1 MEWIE
6 AGRAGPAPVGRAMQ
20 RPAARDAALI
30 PCRVGA
36 TEKRNASRA
45 GAAPVP
51 VAPTT
56 GRNEIIASERAR
68 DRSLRGQR
76 RAVPPPAVSQP
87 AGPRP
92 KAYVRIPG
100 RGAVAPPRPR
110 RMNRRRAASSPQP
123 QAMHSRSKKRMEH
136 PRTTWARFDE
146 THCAMR
152 VAMGHTVFRVL
163 LPCHGLES
171 SL

>member
-51 VAPTT
+51 VAPT
-56 GRNEIIASERAR
+56 GRNEIIASERSIGSIAAGAAACR
-68 DRSLRGQR
+68 AATGGLAPR
-76 RAVPPPAVSQP
+76 RNPGPRRTYEPPADEPTTSGVVSTTTSHAQQ
-87 AGPRP
+87 
-92 KAYVRIPG
+92 KQKTEW
-100 RGAVAPPRPR
+100 
-110 RMNRRRAASSPQP
+110 NT
-123 QAMHSRSKKRMEH
+123 

-163 LPCHGLES
+163 LPCHAMLCHGLES